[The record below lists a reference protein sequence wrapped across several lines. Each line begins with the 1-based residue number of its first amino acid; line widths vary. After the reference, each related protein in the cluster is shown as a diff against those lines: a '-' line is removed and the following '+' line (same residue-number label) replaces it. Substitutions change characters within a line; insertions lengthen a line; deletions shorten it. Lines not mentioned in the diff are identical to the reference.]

1 MEEES
6 NISARG
12 HVRGNIYC
20 QRLPHTE
27 ERALSWDLINVVTF
41 PELQYTVAIHF
52 YKASTFSSK
61 RKM

>member
-6 NISARG
+6 NIDARG

-27 ERALSWDLINVVTF
+27 ERALSWDLIDVVTF
-41 PELQYTVAIHF
+41 P
-52 YKASTFSSK
+52 
-61 RKM
+61 